1 MYVSDSQFTTKAT
14 VTIRVINVNDRAP
27 QFLNT
32 PYTVELLEQQA
43 PQSPIVTLAAK
54 DDDDLANDFVYQ
66 IYSTPFLDAAKFF
79 SLNAKTGALTLKQGL
94 DRDLP
99 LGRPEYSVPVSV
111 TDMGRSPDDVKLTSF
126 TTVTITLK
134 DLNDNA
140 PYLAYVP
147 GYTPLIITETLPN
160 QFVEVY
166 VIDND
171 EPINGPPFTFTLT
184 NYSDLFKV
192 RKPVFLGLLFFG
204 VY

>member
-1 MYVSDSQFTTKAT
+1 MPPRRRRCLRESLGTSTYSFSLKTAT
-14 VTIRVINVNDRAP
+14 CPHLDLDTHFACIPTAVATSMAEDTNKN
-27 QFLNT
+27 NT
-32 PYTVELLEQQA
+32 PW
-43 PQSPIVTLAAK
+43 
-54 DDDDLANDFVYQ
+54 
-66 IYSTPFLDAAKFF
+66 
-79 SLNAKTGALTLKQGL
+79 
-94 DRDLP
+94 DRSN
-99 LGRPEYSVPVSV
+99 E
-111 TDMGRSPDDVKLTSF
+111 F
-126 TTVTITLK
+126 Q
-134 DLNDNA
+134 NDNA

-204 VY
+204 VD